1 MDSEVHELEGAF
13 MGKSKELLFIRY
25 ISIFILVFQI
35 LILGA
40 FLGGYTP
47 QAGISSKIAPLIFIL
62 LFVINNHLRLFYFEK
77 QWQVVG
83 SICLEFAAVPFAH
96 IYFGGTIVFYL
107 IGVSIDIFALDNKII
122 RYFFGTGILILTLLP
137 RFSASRE
144 ESFILFG
151 LMAILFVLLSYIS
164 RLYSSKKEAQHLYDK
179 LRISEEKL
187 IKANDE
193 LEGYLQSIEE
203 ITLLRER
210 NRISREIHDS
220 VGHALSTAMIQLSAM
235 ETIAD
240 KEGSRLKPIA
250 GNLRAFINE
259 SFQDVKM
266 AVREL
271 RPNEYEDYQ
280 GLLRLQEA
288 CNSFEKLS
296 GVKVKVIL
304 SKGDWNLTSKQS
316 SHLYRITQEVL
327 SNSLRHGKA
336 TEIKVVMNF
345 TKEEFVLSFNDNGV
359 GTNKIEETGLGLK
372 NIRER
377 AEEIEAM
384 VDMKSSKGKGFFI
397 KVIVPREKE
406 V

>member
-1 MDSEVHELEGAF
+1 

-25 ISIFILVFQI
+25 ISIFILLFQV
-35 LILGA
+35 LILGS
-40 FLGGYTP
+40 FLGGDAP
-47 QAGISSKIAPLIFIL
+47 QPGITSKVVPLVFIL
-62 LFVINNHLRLFYFEK
+62 MLIINNHLRVFHFEK
-77 QWQVVG
+77 QWQVVS
-83 SICLEFAAVPFAH
+83 SIILEVLVVPFAH

-107 IGVSIDIFALDNKII
+107 IGASIDIFTLSNKVF
-122 RYFFGTGILILTLLP
+122 RYILGTAVLTLTLLP
-137 RFSASRE
+137 RFSDTRE
-144 ESFILFG
+144 EGFIFFG
-151 LMAILFVLLSYIS
+151 LMSILFILLSYIS
-164 RLYSSKKEAQHLYDK
+164 RLYSSKREAQHLYDK
-179 LRISEEKL
+179 LRVSEDKL

-203 ITLLRER
+203 ITLLKER

-235 ETIAD
+235 ETVAD
-240 KEGSRLKPIA
+240 KEGSNLKPMA

-259 SFQDVKM
+259 SFQDVKG

-271 RPNEYEDYQ
+271 KPDEYDDYQ
-280 GLLRLQEA
+280 GLLRLQEV

-296 GVKVKVIL
+296 GVRVKTIL

-316 SHLYRITQEVL
+316 NHLYRITQEVL

-359 GTNKIEETGLGLK
+359 GTDKIEETGMGLK

-377 AEEIEAM
+377 AAEIEAF
-384 VDMKSSKGKGFFI
+384 VDMKSSKGRGFFV

-406 V
+406 I

>member
-1 MDSEVHELEGAF
+1 SNKVF
-13 MGKSKELLFIRY
+13 RY
-25 ISIFILVFQI
+25 I
-35 LILGA
+35 LG
-40 FLGGYTP
+40 T
-47 QAGISSKIAPLIFIL
+47 
-62 LFVINNHLRLFYFEK
+62 
-77 QWQVVG
+77 
-83 SICLEFAAVPFAH
+83 AVL
-96 IYFGGTIVFYL
+96 T
-107 IGVSIDIFALDNKII
+107 
-122 RYFFGTGILILTLLP
+122 LTLLP
-137 RFSASRE
+137 GFSDTRE
-144 ESFILFG
+144 EGFIFFG
-151 LMAILFVLLSYIS
+151 LMSILFILLSYIS
-164 RLYSSKKEAQHLYDK
+164 RLYSSKREAQHLYDK
-179 LRISEEKL
+179 LRVSEDKL

-203 ITLLRER
+203 ITLLKER

-235 ETIAD
+235 ETVAD
-240 KEGSRLKPIA
+240 KEGSNLKPMA

-259 SFQDVKM
+259 SFQDVKG

-271 RPNEYEDYQ
+271 KPDEYDDYQ
-280 GLLRLQEA
+280 GLLRLQEV

-296 GVKVKVIL
+296 GVRVKTIL

-316 SHLYRITQEVL
+316 NHLYRITQEVL

-359 GTNKIEETGLGLK
+359 GTDKIEETGMGLK

-377 AEEIEAM
+377 AAEIEAF
-384 VDMKSSKGKGFFI
+384 VDMKSSKGRGFFV

-406 V
+406 I